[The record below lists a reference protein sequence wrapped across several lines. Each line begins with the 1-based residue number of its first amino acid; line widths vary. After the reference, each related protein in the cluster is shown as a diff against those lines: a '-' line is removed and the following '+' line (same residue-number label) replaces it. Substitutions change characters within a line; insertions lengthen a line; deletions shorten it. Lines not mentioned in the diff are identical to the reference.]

1 MRNRWKRPMVSSLAR
16 PEYVPSPNHST
27 CSRTKII
34 PSCLFVNNQAASL
47 WRRQKVV
54 IIALVAVVIAAAIVI
69 AVAITLAVV
78 LTSDSGTP

>member
-1 MRNRWKRPMVSSLAR
+1 M
-16 PEYVPSPNHST
+16 
-27 CSRTKII
+27 
-34 PSCLFVNNQAASL
+34 NNQAASL